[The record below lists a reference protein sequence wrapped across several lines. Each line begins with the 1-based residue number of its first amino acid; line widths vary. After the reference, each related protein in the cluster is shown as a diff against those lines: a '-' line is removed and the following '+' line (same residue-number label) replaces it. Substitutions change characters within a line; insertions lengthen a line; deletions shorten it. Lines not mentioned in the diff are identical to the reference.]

1 MSLGAVAHER
11 LPDRQF
17 GDQSWVDLA
26 PAMGLEDLGQPDGEE
41 DVRSAF
47 ELIAGQVTP
56 AVELRE
62 DCFSQAGYALGAPA
76 SMHLLSG
83 FRASSQARLRFG
95 YGTMGPMRLAG
106 VDGCRA
112 GWFVVVED
120 TDTGAVVGSVERNL
134 EAFVLAEGAPEI
146 VAIDI
151 PIGLPDKG
159 PRACDQAARK
169 LLGPRGASVF
179 PAPIR
184 AVLECDDWESACQAR
199 ARIDDGKRISKQAW
213 AIVSKI
219 KQVDDLLRKH
229 EVVRRRLREV
239 HPEVCFREMNK
250 GTPMSH
256 AKKRSE
262 GRRQRLER
270 LKTFFRPE
278 DLAFALD
285 PKAIPRKDAARDDI
299 LDAFAALW
307 TARRLHTAAASVLP
321 ESPPRDSYGLLCQI
335 LY

>member
-1 MSLGAVAHER
+1 MTSPWPTRFADLHRCETPR
-11 LPDRQF
+11 LSRR
-17 GDQSWVDLA
+17 LA
-26 PAMGLEDLGQPDGEE
+26 RTAWHRLFHLCGRVWRRLEVLH
-41 DVRSAF
+41 
-47 ELIAGQVTP
+47 LKW
-56 AVELRE
+56 ELRLTN
-62 DCFSQAGYALGAPA
+62 CV
-76 SMHLLSG
+76 
-83 FRASSQARLRFG
+83 
-95 YGTMGPMRLAG
+95 GTMGPMRLAG

-120 TDTGAVVGSVERNL
+120 TDTGAVVGRVERDL
-134 EAFVLAEGAPEI
+134 EAFVLAEGAPEVI
-146 VAIDI
+146 AIDI

-229 EVVRRRLREV
+229 EVARRRLREV

-256 AKKRSE
+256 AKKRSA
-262 GRRQRLER
+262 GRCERRALLEAI
-270 LKTFFRPE
+270 FGPE
-278 DLAFALD
+278 DLAVALD
-285 PKAIPRKDAARDDI
+285 PKVIPRKEAARDDI

-307 TARRLHTAAASVLP
+307 TARRLHAGAAGVLP
-321 ESPPRDSYGLLCQI
+321 ESPPRDSYGLPCQI
-335 LY
+335 RY